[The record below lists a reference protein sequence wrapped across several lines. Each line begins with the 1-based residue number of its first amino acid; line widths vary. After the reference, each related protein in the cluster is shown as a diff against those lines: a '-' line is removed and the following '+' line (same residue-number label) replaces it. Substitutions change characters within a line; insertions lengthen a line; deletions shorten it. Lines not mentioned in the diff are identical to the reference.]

1 MRLTNKVI
9 QESRPGS
16 NFREGGDGA
25 RGRGGEGEK
34 KIKTKGKNENLT
46 FKIGIK
52 RETKIQRNSRIKT

>member
-9 QESRPGS
+9 QESRPDP
-16 NFREGGDGA
+16 REF
-25 RGRGGEGEK
+25 
-34 KIKTKGKNENLT
+34 TKGKNENLT